1 MVKNKE
7 KAQARPKTKAVLQES
22 EERSNRPLIKLAHAY
37 GVATAYTGQDG
48 AFNEISDPVLVAVL
62 KALGVQAE
70 SEKQML
76 KALKEHEKEEATRLI
91 KPTVLH
97 VFGTVDKV
105 KLHHPADQ
113 TPEVTVALEDGDFY
127 QNGEPLALEAGYAPG
142 DEPVEVDGK
151 SMDTSYAVLP
161 EDVPLGYHKLRV
173 TVGKRTT
180 QAFLICVP
188 EKIDLI
194 DPLKEGDLWG
204 WMAQFYS
211 VRSENSWG
219 VGDFA
224 DLRTLLVDAKKK
236 SGADFL
242 LVNPVHAAEPV
253 PPLTPS
259 PYLPI
264 SRRYINFTYI
274 RPEAIAEYGSLSA
287 QDKAKVDQ
295 LHQEARKL
303 NENPNRLDRDAMW
316 DLKKPALWTIFQAGL
331 SSSRR
336 EAFEAYCKKEGE
348 DLRAYAVWCLAYDK
362 WGAPSDDPEC
372 WEKTYSKDSPE
383 VAELCEKYPRLL
395 EFYMWM
401 EWIATDQLAQAQQ
414 AAHQAGMKIGIMSD
428 MAVGVHPQGAEV
440 WWNPERFARGAT
452 VGAPPDMFNQ
462 QGQNWSQPPLNPV
475 NLEENGYA
483 TYRNM
488 VAGMFAKAGAVRI
501 DHILGLFRLWWI
513 PEGRPASEGT
523 YVHYDSSIM
532 LGILALEA
540 SRVNGTVVGEDL
552 GVVPD
557 YVADSLKSHGLMG
570 CVIEWYQQYDGE
582 FVPPSKWRTMA
593 LASVTT
599 HDLPPTAGYLN
610 YEHVKIR
617 EKLGLLT
624 VPVEDF
630 MASARYEHKQMMDML
645 VQEGYLDQGLLSDE
659 PAHEQEIIEA
669 LHRALMDSPSK
680 LKCACLVDA
689 VGERRAQNQPG
700 TNNEYPNWRVPL
712 ADHDGHVAYVEGI
725 FDSPRARSLAQVMN
739 RVK

>member
-1 MVKNKE
+1 
-7 KAQARPKTKAVLQES
+7 
-22 EERSNRPLIKLAHAY
+22 
-37 GVATAYTGQDG
+37 
-48 AFNEISDPVLVAVL
+48 
-62 KALGVQAE
+62 
-70 SEKQML
+70 
-76 KALKEHEKEEATRLI
+76 
-91 KPTVLH
+91 
-97 VFGTVDKV
+97 
-105 KLHHPADQ
+105 
-113 TPEVTVALEDGDFY
+113 
-127 QNGEPLALEAGYAPG
+127 
-142 DEPVEVDGK
+142 
-151 SMDTSYAVLP
+151 
-161 EDVPLGYHKLRV
+161 
-173 TVGKRTT
+173 
-180 QAFLICVP
+180 
-188 EKIDLI
+188 
-194 DPLKEGDLWG
+194 
-204 WMAQFYS
+204 
-211 VRSENSWG
+211 
-219 VGDFA
+219 
-224 DLRTLLVDAKKK
+224 
-236 SGADFL
+236 
-242 LVNPVHAAEPV
+242 
-253 PPLTPS
+253 
-259 PYLPI
+259 
-264 SRRYINFTYI
+264 
-274 RPEAIAEYGSLSA
+274 
-287 QDKAKVDQ
+287 
-295 LHQEARKL
+295 
-303 NENPNRLDRDAMW
+303 
-316 DLKKPALWTIFQAGL
+316 
-331 SSSRR
+331 
-336 EAFEAYCKKEGE
+336 
-348 DLRAYAVWCLAYDK
+348 
-362 WGAPSDDPEC
+362 
-372 WEKTYSKDSPE
+372 
-383 VAELCEKYPRLL
+383 
-395 EFYMWM
+395 
-401 EWIATDQLAQAQQ
+401 
-414 AAHQAGMKIGIMSD
+414 MKIGIMSD

-475 NLEENGYA
+475 SLEENGYA